1 MWKIVSGIC
10 NMVQKLMSMD
20 ANNASMKKTNESQTI
35 GPTTWE
41 VLNRLQND
49 QELIFDII

>member
-10 NMVQKLMSMD
+10 NMVQKLMSMN
-20 ANNASMKKTNESQTI
+20 ANNTSMEKRKDSQ
-35 GPTTWE
+35 PVSSTTWE

-49 QELIFDII
+49 NILIFDII